1 VQGDNDGWRMV
12 LTERKRA
19 LVLTV
24 ALMFFG
30 YIGAAS
36 YYGDLVG
43 LNSPQNSWE
52 CPVCLH
58 ITQFGDPVEK
68 FVRRVIGVGTL
79 NALLFVLVGWLL
91 MWSFRLWRHL
101 RHQGEQQ

>member
-1 VQGDNDGWRMV
+1 MPY

-19 LVLTV
+19 SLLTL
-24 ALMFFG
+24 ALLFLG

-36 YYGDLVG
+36 YYGGLVG

-58 ITQFGDPVEK
+58 ITQFGDPLEK

-79 NALLFVLVGWLL
+79 NGLLFVLVGWMLVL
-91 MWSFRLWRHL
+91 SVRLWRRL
-101 RHQGEQQ
+101 RHQREHSADSC